1 MKLNEGDICV
11 KSQPQFSVDINS
23 TFTGTS
29 PASPEFDGRQ
39 SPGRP
44 FSSGWITAQWACLLT
59 GGLTC
64 LKGAGLN
71 DLLSLRI
78 IGGKTK
84 DQPRSN
90 EHP

>member
-1 MKLNEGDICV
+1 MEGSLLEGPLAV
-11 KSQPQFSVDINS
+11 V
-23 TFTGTS
+23 GS
-29 PASPEFDGRQ
+29 PL
-39 SPGRP
+39 
-44 FSSGWITAQWACLLT
+44 SGHAFLP